1 MHQINNTNNTHENV
15 LSMSKYKTNINFLP
29 LHQNQKIWPLFC
41 KNILK
46 IKEKYHLGIIIL
58 MKLSKFQDLRQI
70 CVVVKVILLPC
81 EMNNYIVRS
90 YIDVIVVTKIATR
103 RTIASIYSYY
113 KTFIINVCAFGLDNY
128 IEGCLLMFQWV
139 MAGK

>member
-46 IKEKYHLGIIIL
+46 IKEKYMLGIYISYEIVEI
-58 MKLSKFQDLRQI
+58 SGFVTNVHG
-70 CVVVKVILLPC
+70 CC
-81 EMNNYIVRS
+81 GYIVTMTN
-90 YIDVIVVTKIATR
+90 IF
-103 RTIASIYSYY
+103 
-113 KTFIINVCAFGLDNY
+113 TF
-128 IEGCLLMFQWV
+128 
-139 MAGK
+139 